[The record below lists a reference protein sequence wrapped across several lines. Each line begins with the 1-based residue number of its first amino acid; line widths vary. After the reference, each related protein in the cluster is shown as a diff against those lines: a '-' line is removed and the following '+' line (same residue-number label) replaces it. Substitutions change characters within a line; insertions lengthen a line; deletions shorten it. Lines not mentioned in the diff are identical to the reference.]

1 MTPNRGGGEGGG
13 VLSPCLNKET
23 AKKAAES
30 LHDGVVQAKA
40 ARWTEEA
47 NDGMAKSRPLP
58 PPRSW
63 ALRSPVCLNQGS
75 LNPSASVQMLTLA
88 LPPLPPWSSETS
100 PTPGCPTSSRAEEIK
115 RTNRLDLLLIV

>member
-1 MTPNRGGGEGGG
+1 MTPNRGGGGG

-47 NDGMAKSRPLP
+47 NDGMAKTTLLP

-75 LNPSASVQMLTLA
+75 LNPSARVQMLTPA
-88 LPPLPPWSSETS
+88 LPPLPPVVLRDQPNARVSHQQQ
-100 PTPGCPTSSRAEEIK
+100 SRGDK
-115 RTNRLDLLLIV
+115 THKPP